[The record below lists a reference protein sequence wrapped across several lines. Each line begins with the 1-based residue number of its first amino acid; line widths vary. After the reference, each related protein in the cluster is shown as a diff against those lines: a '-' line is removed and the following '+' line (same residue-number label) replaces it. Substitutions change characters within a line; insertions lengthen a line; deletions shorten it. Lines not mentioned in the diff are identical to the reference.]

1 MGASGSF
8 HYDPNSNSDSSEK
21 KFDSATSDAERFSD
35 RPSGTRNV
43 FISFHVEDESQ
54 VNFLQNKQNKKIH
67 NWNLE
72 TIQSK
77 NHLMK
82 NGGQM

>member
-54 VNFLQNKQNKKIH
+54 VRFFTTIEIVLDLVTLQILNND
-67 NWNLE
+67 
-72 TIQSK
+72 
-77 NHLMK
+77 
-82 NGGQM
+82 